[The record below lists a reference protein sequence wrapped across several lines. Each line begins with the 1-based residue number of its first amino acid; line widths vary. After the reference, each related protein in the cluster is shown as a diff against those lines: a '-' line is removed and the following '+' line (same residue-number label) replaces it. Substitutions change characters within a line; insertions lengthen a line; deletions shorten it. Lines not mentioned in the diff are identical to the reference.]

1 MLNRL
6 QVVIGVVAVSFAVA
20 TITGC
25 GQLAESEASATDKSA
40 QASHLT
46 EAEVLSLA
54 DTFAKERREQYEPF
68 DPSRYPDRSATY
80 DATSETWWVHYMR
93 VPNRY
98 PGDHFT
104 IMVADR
110 TRELN
115 YVGGA

>member
-6 QVVIGVVAVSFAVA
+6 QVVIGVVAVSFVGA

-25 GQLAESEASATDKSA
+25 GQVAESE
-40 QASHLT
+40 ASHLT

-54 DTFAKERREQYEPF
+54 DTFAKARHEQYEPF

-80 DATSETWWVHYMR
+80 DATSETWSVHYMR
-93 VPNRY
+93 IPNRY

-104 IMVADR
+104 IRVADS
-110 TRELN
+110 TREMK